1 MYTLGTSLLCF
12 VVQGAFETD
21 GNLCVTSFENVLSN
35 WTWLQGGIALD
46 CMLRTT
52 YLRHL
57 YQVIDSNPVSLR
69 HCAACHF
76 LLLSHRLSVCTNK
89 EFF

>member
-1 MYTLGTSLLCF
+1 MYSGMYTLGTSLLCF

-35 WTWLQGGIALD
+35 WTWLQGGTALD

-57 YQVIDSNPVSLR
+57 YQVTDSSPCPSGTV
-69 HCAACHF
+69 
-76 LLLSHRLSVCTNK
+76 LLVTS
-89 EFF
+89 